1 MKIIRELPPNYSD
14 ILKVFPIASNPEILF
29 AFGDVIY
36 TASQSEIPHFLLRHE
51 EAHGIRQLALEGGVE
66 AWWEAY
72 LSDVK
77 FRYMEE
83 LVAHR
88 VEYEARIT
96 GATCRQQ
103 RRSAMKEVARRL
115 ASPLYGGMKSAANA
129 KKDIM
134 ALT

>member
-14 ILKVFPIASNPEILF
+14 ILKVFPIAGNPEILF

-36 TASQSEIPHFLLRHE
+36 TASQKEIPHFLLRHE
-51 EAHGIRQLALEGGVE
+51 EVHGMRQLIREGGIE
-66 AWWEAY
+66 DWWDAY
-72 LSDVK
+72 LRDVK
-77 FRYMEE
+77 FRYVEE

-88 VEYEARIT
+88 VEYEARIE
-96 GATCRQQ
+96 GAANRQH
-103 RRSAMKEVARRL
+103 RRMALKEVARRL
-115 ASPLYGGMKSAANA
+115 SSPLYGGMKSAANA

>member
-1 MKIIRELPPNYSD
+1 MRIIRELPPNHSD
-14 ILKVFPIASNPEILF
+14 ILKVFPFASNPEILY
-29 AFGDVIY
+29 AFGDTIY
-36 TASQSEIPHFLLRHE
+36 TASQKEIPHFLLQHE
-51 EAHGIRQLALEGGVE
+51 EVHGMRQLILEGGIE
-66 AWWEAY
+66 AWWDAY

-83 LVAHR
+83 LFAHSI
-88 VEYEARIT
+88 EYEARIE
-96 GATCRQQ
+96 GATNRQQ
-103 RRSAMKEVARRL
+103 RRLALKEVARRL